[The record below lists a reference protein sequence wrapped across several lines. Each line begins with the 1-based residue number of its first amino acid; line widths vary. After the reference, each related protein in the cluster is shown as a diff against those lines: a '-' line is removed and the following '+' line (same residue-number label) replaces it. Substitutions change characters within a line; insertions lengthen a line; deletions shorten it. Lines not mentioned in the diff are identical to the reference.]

1 MAGKVGT
8 KEKIVRAA
16 WKLFREKGYE
26 ATTVEDIIIAAKTSK
41 GSFYYYFERKD
52 SLLDTL
58 STLLDQEYE
67 RLQKEMKPEQNSY
80 DKLIGLNY
88 EMHTFIEE
96 EFDADLLASLYST
109 QLLSKGNSRLLDQNR
124 TYYRFISD
132 IIEEG
137 QKRGQITKSKS
148 VREITK
154 FYSLCERA
162 LISDWCLSRGSYS
175 LAQFSKEYMPLM
187 MQAMK
192 ESK

>member
-26 ATTVEDIIIAAKTSK
+26 NTTVEDIIIAAKTSK

-67 RLQKEMKPEQNSY
+67 RLQKEIDPDLNSY
-80 DKLIGLNY
+80 DKLIRLNY

-124 TYYRFISD
+124 VYYRFITD
-132 IIEEG
+132 IIEDG
-137 QKRGQITKSKS
+137 QKRGEITKSKS

-192 ESK
+192 ES